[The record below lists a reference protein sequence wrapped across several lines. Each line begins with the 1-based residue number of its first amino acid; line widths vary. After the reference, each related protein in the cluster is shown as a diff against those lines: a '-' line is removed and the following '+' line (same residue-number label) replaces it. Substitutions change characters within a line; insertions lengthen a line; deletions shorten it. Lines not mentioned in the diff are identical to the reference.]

1 MNNQEQVKPVMGNPR
16 KSVVRFQPDGI
27 ELEIKRGETILDC
40 AQRTGID
47 LYHRCK
53 GQGLCTT
60 CRVFVRSGLKNCTES
75 TERERYV
82 AKTLGFPHHLRLAC
96 QTKVTQG
103 EIELTRAVVDDLDE
117 RIVVADSDG
126 VYHTRPLGQVRNVA
140 VMFTDIAGYTNF
152 IAGMPCYDI
161 IHFMNRY
168 FQQMGEVVH
177 QYEGKIIDY
186 YGDGLL
192 CVFGL
197 NDEVNPSLNALCA
210 AFDMRERLFEI
221 NKYAALMF
229 DKIID
234 IRTGIAYGGTV
245 MGNVGLDNAAKYTVV
260 GDIVNLAAR
269 IEAYNKEV
277 GTSVL
282 VSHAVCEQAAEYL
295 VGGKTFKANL
305 RGFENEQDVYEVLAL
320 KSNHVRELQSWH

>member
-1 MNNQEQVKPVMGNPR
+1 MNNREQIKPVVRSPG
-16 KSVVRFQPDGI
+16 KSVVRIQPDGI
-27 ELEIKRGETILDC
+27 ELEIKKDETILDC

-60 CRVFVRSGLKNCTES
+60 CRVFVKSGLENCTES
-75 TERERYV
+75 TEREQFF

-96 QTKVTQG
+96 QTKVTHG
-103 EIELTRAVVDDLDE
+103 EIEVTRAVLDNLDE
-117 RIVVADSDG
+117 RIVVADSNG
-126 VYHTRPLGQVRNVA
+126 IYNTRPLGQVRNVA
-140 VMFTDIAGYTNF
+140 VMFTDIVRYTNF

-168 FQQMGEVVH
+168 FQQMGEMVH
-177 QYEGKIIDY
+177 LYRGKIIDY

-197 NDEVNPSLNALCA
+197 NDEENPSLNALCA
-210 AFDMRERLFEI
+210 AFDMREMLFEI
-221 NKYAALMF
+221 NKYAALVF
-229 DKIID
+229 DKTID

-245 MGNVGLDNAAKYTVV
+245 MGNVGLDNAEKYTVI
-260 GDIVNLAAR
+260 GDIVNMAAR
-269 IEAYNKEV
+269 IETYNKEV

-282 VSHAVCEQAAEYL
+282 VSQAVYERVAEYL

-305 RGFENEQDVYEVLAL
+305 KGFENEQDLYEVLDL
-320 KSNHVRELQSWH
+320 TPNHVRKCSYN